1 MFGGLTSPVFPR
13 RPPPGVYCLDVVG
26 CMVTE
31 CAGAL
36 ADGDDVAPD
45 ASELL
50 RIALGGL
57 AKFTGALAD
66 GDGVAPDATELLRIV
81 LGGIVELVDGVS
93 SALSL

>member
-1 MFGGLTSPVFPR
+1 M
-13 RPPPGVYCLDVVG
+13 YCLDVVG

-45 ASELL
+45 ATELL
-50 RIALGGL
+50 RIA
-57 AKFTGALAD
+57 
-66 GDGVAPDATELLRIV
+66 